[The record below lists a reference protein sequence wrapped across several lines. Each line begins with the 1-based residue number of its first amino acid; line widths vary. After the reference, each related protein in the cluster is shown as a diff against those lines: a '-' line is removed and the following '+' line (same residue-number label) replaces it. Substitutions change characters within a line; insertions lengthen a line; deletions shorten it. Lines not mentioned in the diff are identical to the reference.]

1 MRGSK
6 GFYHSNTMMKM
17 TVALMNMFSNI
28 VVQKHD
34 KIGNV
39 IEEIDVPI
47 IFGTQKSLHL
57 ARTNEEQQK
66 YVPTYP
72 RVEIRLLG
80 MSFDDSRLVSPNTRR
95 YFNEK
100 DIEWENEEELQTII
114 AELNDSYTDFMPL
127 PYNYN
132 YKINVFTESMTYLSQ
147 IIENIFPYFALSNS
161 TMRIREFDHLNIE
174 RDINCVI
181 GSPELDLAQ
190 ESLTPTDKRQSNCNF
205 SMQLEGWM
213 YRPIERSK
221 LVKTLNWHLRDNE
234 KRLLD
239 SGTEDET
246 TKLD

>member
-1 MRGSK
+1 MRGNK
-6 GFYHSNTMMKM
+6 NFYHANTMMKM
-17 TVALMNMFSNI
+17 TVAILNEFSDI
-28 VVQKHD
+28 VVQKYD

-39 IEEIDVPI
+39 VESIDVPI
-47 IFGTQKSLHL
+47 IFGTQKSLHV

-72 RVEIRLLG
+72 RIEIRLLG
-80 MSFDDSRLVSPNTRR
+80 MTFDDSRLVSPNTRR

-100 DIEWENEEELQTII
+100 DINWKNEGELEEMIS
-114 AELNDSYTDFMPL
+114 ELNDSYSDFMPL

-132 YKINVFTESMTYLSQ
+132 YKVNVFTESMTYLSQ

-181 GSPELDLAQ
+181 GSPELDLAS

-213 YRPIERSK
+213 YRPIERAK
-221 LVKTLNWHLRDNE
+221 LVKTLNWHLRDNQDNI
-234 KRLLD
+234 LD
-239 SGTEDET
+239 GGQANET